1 MKLRCGLKFI
11 TLLDDQKF
19 VNKLEYLA
27 IKLNGDPH
35 LLNHHE
41 GSLSLDLLLE
51 AIQRIYH

>member
-35 LLNHHE
+35 LLNHPE

-51 AIQRIYH
+51 AIQRI